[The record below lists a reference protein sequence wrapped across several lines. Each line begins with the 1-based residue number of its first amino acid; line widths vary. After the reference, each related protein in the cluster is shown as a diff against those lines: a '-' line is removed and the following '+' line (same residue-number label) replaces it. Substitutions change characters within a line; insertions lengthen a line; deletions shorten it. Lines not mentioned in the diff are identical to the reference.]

1 MASISKIGKS
11 WRVLVRRKGHKSI
24 CKTFPTKARAE
35 AFARQTEADIDRGV
49 IVQPAAHDLLVRDL
63 VSAYRDMRDKSD
75 RPILDTATE
84 HYMLRRLSESLGDL
98 SAGALSVQDLL
109 DYAATRR
116 DDGAGPYTV
125 NMELSKLGTVM
136 RYTGALL
143 RVVLPDVVAQA
154 RPLLTHLRMIGGGGK
169 RERRPT
175 EDEITAI
182 CEHVAPWLC
191 DVVMFAIHSAMRRGE
206 IVRLKW
212 ADLDGAKRLVLV
224 RDRKDPRQKVG
235 NDQWVPLLPGAWAIV
250 QAQPREGDRIFPRH
264 EQTISKY
271 FKAACD
277 DLGIPDLHFHDLRHE
292 GVSRMFETGMS
303 IERVALV
310 SGHKDWRH
318 LRRYTNLK
326 PEDVHGD

>member
-63 VSAYRDMRDKSD
+63 VIAYRDMRDKSD

-175 EDEITAI
+175 EDEVAAI
-182 CEHVAPWLC
+182 CAHVAPWLS

-212 ADLDGAKRLVLV
+212 ADLDEKKRLVLV

-235 NDQWVPLLPGAWAIV
+235 NDQWVPLLPGAWEIV
-250 QAQPREGDRIFPRH
+250 QAQPRDSDRIFPRH

-292 GVSRMFETGMS
+292 GVSRMFEGGMS

>member
-24 CKTFPTKARAE
+24 CKTLPTKARAE
-35 AFARQTEADIDRGV
+35 AFARQAEADIDRGLV
-49 IVQPAAHDLLVRDL
+49 VRPADHGLLVGDL
-63 VSAYRDMRDKSD
+63 VREYRAMRDKSD

-84 HYMLRRLSESLGDL
+84 HYMLRRLSDSLGDL
-98 SAGALSVQDLL
+98 SAGTLSVQDLL
-109 DYAATRR
+109 NYAATRR
-116 DDGAGPYTV
+116 DDGAGPYTI

-175 EDEITAI
+175 EDEVAAI
-182 CEHVAPWLC
+182 CAEVAPWLA
-191 DVVMFAIHSAMRRGE
+191 DVVLFAIYSAMRRGE
-206 IVRLKW
+206 IVRIRW
-212 ADLDGAKRLVLV
+212 ADLDETKRLVLV
-224 RDRKDPRQKVG
+224 RDRKDPRRKSG
-235 NDQWVPLLPGAWAIV
+235 NDQWVPLLPNAWSIV
-250 QAQPREGDRIFPRH
+250 QAQPRDSGQIFPRH

-271 FKAACD
+271 FKSACD

-292 GVSRMFETGMS
+292 GVSRLFEAGMS
-303 IERVALV
+303 IERVAMV

-318 LRRYTNLK
+318 LRRYTNLR
-326 PEDVHGD
+326 PEDVHNC

>member
-1 MASISKIGKS
+1 MASIIKIGKS

-175 EDEITAI
+175 EDEVTAI
-182 CEHVAPWLC
+182 CEHVAPWLS

-212 ADLDGAKRLVLV
+212 ADLDEKKRLVLV

-235 NDQWVPLLPGAWAIV
+235 NDQWVPLMPGAWEIV
-250 QAQPREGDRIFPRH
+250 QTQPRDDSRIFPRH

-292 GVSRMFETGMS
+292 GVSRLFEAGMS

-318 LRRYTNLK
+318 LRRYTNLR
-326 PEDVHGD
+326 PEDVHK